1 MFHLFFQERDA
12 RRDLAAHKKKKDT
25 STQKKAVSSVSR
37 SPKIGRR
44 VRPQEVVNIKKH
56 PTQANLVG
64 GKVRNNTLVSL
75 LYRAKDTQTQ
85 QHYRFY

>member
-25 STQKKAVSSVSR
+25 TKKVVSSVSR

-64 GKVRNNTLVSL
+64 GKVSTILVSL
-75 LYRAKDTQTQ
+75 KKLNTI
-85 QHYRFY
+85 

>member
-56 PTQANLVG
+56 PTQTNLVG

-75 LYRAKDTQTQ
+75 LYRAKDTQ

>member
-25 STQKKAVSSVSR
+25 TKKVVSSVSR

-64 GKVRNNTLVSL
+64 GKVSTTLVSL
-75 LYRAKDTQTQ
+75 LCRAKETQ
-85 QHYRFY
+85 QHFRFY